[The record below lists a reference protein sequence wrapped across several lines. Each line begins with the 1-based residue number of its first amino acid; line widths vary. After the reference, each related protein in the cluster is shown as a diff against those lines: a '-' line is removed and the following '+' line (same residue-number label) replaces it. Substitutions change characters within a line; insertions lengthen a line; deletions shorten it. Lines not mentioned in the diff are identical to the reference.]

1 MTRRALLPLLPLL
14 LAALAAPAAA
24 ADPHPD
30 DLIKQ
35 MTGEAE
41 APKRSAAEWQAA
53 YRTVLDHLLPAM
65 GSENANERGEA
76 QRRFEDVALAAG
88 RPGAEGRRKALA
100 TVMAD
105 ALGKTDNV
113 EARVWLLRQLQ
124 YIGGA
129 EAVPALAKAMASGD
143 ARVAECARRALQRND
158 SDAAGDALRDALAR
172 ARKADALVALINA
185 VADRRDAKAVAL
197 IARHADA
204 SNPKVARAAAAG
216 LGSIGTEAA
225 ADALQKAHK
234 DATGEVRT
242 VVLDSLLRCGGHL
255 LDAGKTDAA
264 YAVYESLNEK
274 RLPERVRMGAIRG
287 MALARPAEA
296 PALLTRTMTGP
307 NPALRRYALTQV
319 SEAPGGEATTRAFA
333 AMLPKLAPEEQEAL
347 VRELADRGDPAAK
360 PAVLDAVGSET
371 EAVRAAAVAAMGKL
385 GGADDVVRLAQMA
398 AKAEGDVKKAALQSL
413 VRLRGKGVDEAMVE
427 ALDDVKADAR
437 AELIR
442 AVADRQAADVAGR
455 LAAYLDDDDGGVRVA
470 AAEAL
475 GRIAGCQAIGPLAG
489 TIAGDD
495 GKARGAAA
503 KAIQSI
509 CDRSKDKA
517 ACAKALVGAID
528 GAPAG
533 AKPHLITAL
542 PRTGTD
548 AALKAARSALRS
560 SDAGVREAAIRAL
573 ADWPTAEP
581 VDDLLGLVKTAE
593 KNAHKVLALRGYVRL
608 VAMADGSE
616 QQNAEMYKQAMA
628 AAKRAQEK
636 RMVLSAL
643 TEAPSPVTLD
653 LARGQMADADLKDE
667 AALAVGKIAHAIVSG
682 YPNEAREAAEAVL
695 AQSKNQTARKEAQK
709 ALNVLTR
716 FEDYITAWMLSGPY
730 TKGDA
735 FKTAY
740 PPEKDGAKVDW
751 RIYRPTNKDQPWRV
765 DLGKIYGGGN
775 RAAYLRTYLYADAK
789 KDVRLEIG
797 TDDGCKVWLNGKLIH
812 EVNTS
817 RGLTVGQDKVK
828 ATLGKGGNELLIKV
842 VNEGGGWEACA
853 RVRAPDGSKAEG
865 VTARPRE

>member
-1 MTRRALLPLLPLL
+1 MRRRALLLLLPLL
-14 LAALAAPAAA
+14 LATLAAPVAA
-24 ADPHPD
+24 ADPNPD

-41 APKRSAAEWQAA
+41 APKRSAAEWQTA

-65 GSENANERGEA
+65 GSESVNERGEA

-88 RPGAEGRRKALA
+88 RPGAEVQRQALG

-105 ALGKTDNV
+105 ALGRTDNV
-113 EARVWLLRQLQ
+113 EAKAWLLRQLQ

-129 EAVPALAKAMASGD
+129 EAVPALVKAMASD
-143 ARVAECARRALQRND
+143 NARVAECARRALQAGD
-158 SDAAGDALRDALAR
+158 SDAAGDALRDTLAG
-172 ARKADALVALINA
+172 ATKADAQVALINA
-185 VADRRDAKAVAL
+185 VADRRDAKAVGL
-197 IARHADA
+197 IARHVDS
-204 SNPKVARAAAAG
+204 SNPDVARAAAAG

-225 ADALQKAHK
+225 ADTLRKARK
-234 DATGEVRT
+234 AARGEVRT

-264 YAVYESLNEK
+264 WAVYQSLDEK
-274 RLPERVRMGAIRG
+274 ALPDRVRMGAIRG
-287 MALARPAEA
+287 MALARPAQA
-296 PALLTRTMTGP
+296 PDLLTRTMTGP

-319 SEAPGGEATTRAFA
+319 SEAPGGEAATRAFA
-333 AMLPKLAPEEQEAL
+333 AMLPKLAAEEQEAL

-360 PAVLDAVGSET
+360 PAVLRAVGSET
-371 EAVRAAAVAAMGKL
+371 EAVRAAAIAAMGKL

-398 AKAEGDVKKAALQSL
+398 AKAEGNVKKAALQSL
-413 VRLRGKGVDEAMVE
+413 VRLRGQGVDEAMIE
-427 ALDDVKADAR
+427 ALDDVEADAR
-437 AELIR
+437 AELI
-442 AVADRQAADVAGR
+442 AALADRQAEGVAGR
-455 LAAYLDDDDGGVRVA
+455 LAQYLDAADGGVRVA

-475 GRIAGCQAIGPLAG
+475 GRIGTCQAIGPLAG
-489 TIAGDD
+489 VVAGDD

-503 KAIQSI
+503 KAIQAI

-517 ACAKALVGAID
+517 ACAKALVGAIER
-528 GAPAG
+528 APAG
-533 AKPHLITAL
+533 AKPHLIIAL
-542 PRTGTD
+542 PRTGTET
-548 AALKAARSALRS
+548 ALEAARSALTSR
-560 SDAGVREAAIRAL
+560 DAGVREAAIRAL
-573 ADWPTAEP
+573 ADWPTAAP
-581 VDDLLGLVKTAE
+581 LGDLLGLVKTAE
-593 KNAHKVLALRGYVRL
+593 KDAHKILALRGYVRL
-608 VAMADGSE
+608 VTMAEGSE
-616 QQNAEMYKQAMA
+616 DRKAEMYKQAMA

-653 LARGQMADADLKDE
+653 LARGQMGEADLKDE
-667 AALAVGKIAHAIVSG
+667 AALAVGTIAHAIVSG

-695 AQSKNQTARKEAQK
+695 AQSKNETARKEAQK

-716 FEDYITAWMLSGPY
+716 FENYITAWMVAGPY

-740 PPEKDGAKVDW
+740 PPEEDGAKVDW
-751 RIYRPTNKDQPWRV
+751 TSYRPTNKDQPWRV
-765 DLGKIYGGGN
+765 DLGKIYGGSN
-775 RAAYLRTYLYADAK
+775 RAAYLRTYLHADGK

-797 TDDGCKVWLNGKLIH
+797 TDDGCKVWLNGKRIH

-817 RGLTVGQDKVK
+817 RGLTAGQDKVK
-828 ATLGKGGNELLIKV
+828 AHLRKGGNELLLKV
-842 VNEGGGWEACA
+842 VNQGGGWEACA
-853 RVRAPDGSKAEG
+853 RVRAPDGTKAEG